1 MNKDFLICSTFVY
14 VHVIFIIYYQYF
26 LFFLYVNISKF
37 RKICVMQCAYVF
49 T

>member
-1 MNKDFLICSTFVY
+1 MNEDYLVCSTFVY
-14 VHVIFIIYYQYF
+14 VYVTFIIYCQYF

-37 RKICVMQCAYVF
+37 RKICVMQCAYVL